1 MGYNIASNRSVML
14 QVSTSRLEAMSKAI
28 TRFLSHNLA
37 GLKPKEPVVIFLHG
51 YGADERDLPELMSYL
66 PELAWLS
73 PRATLDTQYDGYS
86 WYSAVDLVHP
96 TVEEASG
103 ATEALWE
110 FIDQQVPKDS
120 DLIVFGF
127 SQGGLMATQ
136 LLRTRPS
143 RIKATVILS
152 GFVASGDLSGDKDL
166 LTAKPKVIYC
176 RGAEDQMIPKT
187 AISQLN
193 LWLQTH
199 TKAITKSYP
208 ALGHS
213 VDSRVMADVADYV
226 QGQLS

>member
-1 MGYNIASNRSVML
+1 
-14 QVSTSRLEAMSKAI
+14 MSKAI
-28 TRFLSHNLA
+28 TTFQSHNLDN
-37 GLKPKEPVVIFLHG
+37 LKPNEPVVLFLHG

-66 PELAWLS
+66 PDLAWLS
-73 PRATLDTQYDGYS
+73 PRAALDTQYDGYS

-96 TVEEASG
+96 TVEETSG
-103 ATEALWE
+103 ATDALWE
-110 FIDQQVPKDS
+110 LIDQQVPTDS
-120 DLIVFGF
+120 ELIVIGF

-136 LLRTRPS
+136 LLRTRPA

-152 GFVASGDLSGDKDL
+152 GFVATGELPGDKEL

-187 AISQLN
+187 AISQIN

-199 TKAITKSYP
+199 TKAITKTYS

-213 VDSRVMADVADYV
+213 VDSRVMADVASYV
-226 QGQLS
+226 EGQLS